1 MSDAQTTPTPRMLSR
16 RTVLRLGGTALAAA
30 ATGPFVFTPARA
42 QGFNWK
48 RFQGKELYLI
58 LSKHPWV
65 EVLEKNIPEF
75 ESLSGMKVKWE
86 TLPEIQARQK
96 LVVEMTSASGG
107 VDGFFTSLHV
117 EKKRFWKAGWY
128 EPLNRFLQDRALTP
142 ADWDVDDI
150 AGGAKS
156 IITQKDGSISAL
168 AAFVDAVIL
177 FYRKDLYAQK
187 GLKPPKTHAE
197 WEAQAK
203 QFQSPPG
210 LYGAVFRGL
219 KNANA
224 TMFSN
229 TQFQFG
235 ADFLTKD
242 GKAALDT
249 KETVAALDWYAG
261 MLRKYG
267 PPGVINFNWY
277 ECSASFMQG
286 QVATYFDG
294 INFANQFEDPA
305 KSKIVGKVGY
315 VAMPAGPGGA
325 FSSLYGTGMAVSSQ
339 SRNKEAAYF
348 FAQWATNKQNAAR
361 ELLAGRRR
369 RAQLAVDRSRGQGEA
384 QDAGRLVPGLP
395 GLAQD
400 RPARAPRDRRGHRV
414 PRHHRRRHPEGHRG
428 RAFRPGA
435 GRRAEGVPGHA
446 EQDRGLSGPRRR
458 RPIRPR

>member
-1 MSDAQTTPTPRMLSR
+1 MPDAGTNSTPKTLSR
-16 RTVLRLGGTALAAA
+16 RTVLRFGGAALASA

-65 EVLEKNIPEF
+65 EVLEKNMTEF
-75 ESLSGMKVKWE
+75 ESLTGMKVKWE

-128 EPLNRFLQDRALTP
+128 EPLNRFIQDRTLTP
-142 ADWDVDDI
+142 ADWDWDDL

-168 AAFVDAVIL
+168 PAFVDAVIL
-177 FYRKDLYAQK
+177 FYRKDLYAAK
-187 GLKPPKTHAE
+187 GLQPPKTHAE
-197 WEAQAK
+197 WEAQMK
-203 QFQSPPG
+203 QLHNPPG
-210 LYGAVFRGL
+210 LYGTVFRGL

-229 TQFQFG
+229 TQFVFG

-249 KETVAALDWYAG
+249 KETIAALDWYAG
-261 MLRKYG
+261 NLRRHG

-286 QVATYFDG
+286 QAATYFDG

-315 VAMPAGPGGA
+315 VVMPAGPSGSY
-325 FSSLYGTGMAVSSQ
+325 SSLYGTGMAVSSQ
-339 SRNKEAAYF
+339 SRNKEAAYLL
-348 FAQWATNKQNAAR
+348 AQWATNKQNAAR
-361 ELLAGRRR
+361 ELLAGVGVARNSPWSNAEVKAKPKMPADWYQAYQDSLKIGRLGLPEIVGVTEYR
-369 RAQLAVDRSRGQGEA
+369 DIIGVAIQKAIEGAPSAQVLAEA
-384 QDAGRLVPGLP
+384 QKEF
-395 GLAQD
+395 QD
-400 RPARAPRDRRGHRV
+400 MLNKT
-414 PRHHRRRHPEGHRG
+414 EG
-428 RAFRPGA
+428 
-435 GRRAEGVPGHA
+435 
-446 EQDRGLSGPRRR
+446 
-458 RPIRPR
+458 